1 MAMVRLR
8 KDQEGGAA
16 GRLADGTGWSYEWPQ
31 DGAVVEVPYEVALDL
46 LAIPHAGYSV
56 ADETDPNAWDEVQSQ
71 IAAGELDDHGASA
84 QASDEEEP
92 VIEEPA
98 PTESEFSESPTPRKR
113 AAAKKTAAKAPVEE

>member
-8 KDQEGGAA
+8 KDQEGDAA
-16 GRLADGTGWSYEWPQ
+16 GRLEDGTPWSFEWPQ

-56 ADETDPNAWDEVQSQ
+56 AEEAPSGAWTDVQAR
-71 IAAGELDDHGASA
+71 IDDGTLDDHGALTEVP
-84 QASDEEEP
+84 DEADRE
-92 VIEEPA
+92 VEEPA
-98 PTESEFSESPTPRKR
+98 PAEGELSESPAPRKR